1 LSFFFP
7 LPRPLCDFCLSSPP
21 PLLNHPLLL
30 IFISSPSLFL
40 LVLYPLPVPFYFWF
54 GLSYCFFFQKPH
66 LSGFMDID
74 SLIAQTEALSWD
86 DPSSQIANLSAGTAQ
101 DECLPLVG
109 HVISQKTHNNQSVFA
124 ALSKAWEFAV
134 PFSFAV
140 LGPNKYIFK
149 LTKPEHLARIQ
160 KQVTWNVNGFLIILQ
175 KWLPQAALTE
185 LHLKSAPFWIQV
197 HSIPLI
203 NMTTKTAISIGKALG
218 DLIKVED
225 SSSEKLTFRSFLRM
239 LVEID
244 VSNPLKPGFSF
255 QRDGGE
261 SLWIFLKYER
271 LDIYCTSCGRI
282 GHNHDHCMAPPVE
295 RLPENYVV
303 SLHVNIFSNLPK
315 HSPVTKNH
323 SSKASTS
330 SQPSS
335 SQLRSPE
342 FNRPHKDILIPVPK
356 SQTPQV
362 TCPLQ
367 QKISPSLVTSPYIP
381 ADILGSKPTPSTDSL
396 LITSTSSA
404 AYTTAPP

>member
-1 LSFFFP
+1 
-7 LPRPLCDFCLSSPP
+7 
-21 PLLNHPLLL
+21 
-30 IFISSPSLFL
+30 
-40 LVLYPLPVPFYFWF
+40 
-54 GLSYCFFFQKPH
+54 
-66 LSGFMDID
+66 
-74 SLIAQTEALSWD
+74 
-86 DPSSQIANLSAGTAQ
+86 
-101 DECLPLVG
+101 
-109 HVISQKTHNNQSVFA
+109 VFA
-124 ALSKAWEFAV
+124 ALSKAWEFVV

-140 LGPNKYIFK
+140 LGPNKYLFK

-160 KQVTWNVNGFLIILQ
+160 KQVTWNVNGFLIILH
-175 KWLPQAALTE
+175 KWLPHATLTE

-197 HSIPLI
+197 HGLPLI

-218 DLIKVED
+218 NLIKVED
-225 SSSEKLTFRSFLRM
+225 SNSDKLTFRSFLMM

-255 QRDGGE
+255 DGGE

-282 GHNHDHCMAPPVE
+282 GYNHDHYMAPPVE

-315 HSPVTKNH
+315 HSLVTKNH
-323 SSKASTS
+323 TSKASIS

-335 SQLRSPE
+335 SQLKSPE
-342 FNRPHKDILIPVPK
+342 FNRPHKDNLIPVPK

-367 QKISPSLVTSPYIP
+367 QKISPSLVTSPHIP
-381 ADILGSKPTPSTDSL
+381 AAILGSKPTPSTDSL

-404 AYTTAPP
+404 TYTAAPPQPLLLPNSQNITPVTNQPSCLLELNQNLTNPPPPHSTTTLSIYCPPLLLNPTTLSLLHISSHFFSVNPYLHLKITRQKTLKPFKKTLSPKKYFVSTPPS